1 MFSIW
6 LAAFSQAEDE
16 PFVGCSRGHNFPSE
30 AHLEST
36 FRTTGLG
43 GGTDVCELNKGDH
56 RPEGK
61 M

>member
-36 FRTTGLG
+36 VRTTGLG
-43 GGTDVCELNKGDH
+43 GSTDVCELNKGDH